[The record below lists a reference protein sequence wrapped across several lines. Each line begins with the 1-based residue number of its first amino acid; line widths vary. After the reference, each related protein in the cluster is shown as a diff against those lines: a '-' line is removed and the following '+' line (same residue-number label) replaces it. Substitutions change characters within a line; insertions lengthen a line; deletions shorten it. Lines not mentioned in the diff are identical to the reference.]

1 MNVVEL
7 FRFVEGEFIE
17 TQTSGDAIVTYNS
30 EDYIPHPI
38 KRNNAESKNEMSK
51 ASLDITMDLSNPMAQ
66 RHLASSIDSVV
77 TLTIFQQTDMGTDT
91 FWKGRLAMVKA
102 SNKAITMTFESIFT
116 SLRRP
121 GLRGRWQKSCRHALY
136 ARGCNL
142 NPEDFAFDGFISD
155 IQGTSVTIPG
165 LDAVPWGRY
174 RGGMIRAP
182 DSVVRFIVGHA
193 GNVITLSRPFQQL
206 IDLFADTG
214 PGTVAVKVYPGCQH
228 NMSDCKSVFNNLPN
242 YGGFPW
248 IPNKNP
254 MGGSSI
260 V

>member
-17 TQTSGDAIVTYNS
+17 TQTSGDVLVSYND
-30 EDYIPHPI
+30 EDYLPYPI
-38 KRNNAESKNEMSK
+38 RRNSAESKTEMSK
-51 ASLDITMDLSNPMAQ
+51 ASVDITMDLSNPLAQ

-91 FWKGRLAMVKA
+91 FWKGRLTVVKA
-102 SNKAITMTFESIFT
+102 SNKTITMTFESIFT

-136 ARGCNL
+136 ARGCNV
-142 NPEDFAFDGFISD
+142 NPEDHAFEGLIGD
-155 IQGTSVTIPG
+155 IQGVTVTIPG
-165 LDAVPWGRY
+165 LDAVPSRRY

-182 DSVVRFIVGHA
+182 DGVVRFIIQHS

-206 IDLFADTG
+206 TDLFALTG
-214 PGTVAVKVYPGCQH
+214 PGTVEVKVYPGCQH
-228 NMSDCKSVFNNLPN
+228 NMADCTQVFDNLLN

-254 MGGSSI
+254 IGGSSI